1 MSGTDAASEQQRLGA
16 TTRFNRNGSEHCAVV
31 RPFMAKNIFQFVKD
45 TLPKLGS
52 VDPLWLKREQ
62 EPEFKTV
69 EMGQEGP
76 EMVLLHGLFGAL
88 SNWDSVQPLMGQY
101 SKALALSF
109 PLLTAHRSEVKVKS
123 LALYTEYFL
132 RTRKVHPTTLCGNS
146 LGGHVALRLYLAAPE
161 LVDCLILTATSGLY
175 EHSVDSL
182 PIRPGREFV
191 LEHMAKVFSKPE
203 FITEEAV
210 SEIVTILNDRS
221 NVLNLIHAARSAKK
235 DNLKDVL
242 CQVKAPTLLLWGE
255 DDQVTTME
263 VAEMFHK
270 LIPNSTLVSIK
281 NCGHAPM
288 IEHPEWFSEEVE
300 KFLRKHS
307 RHPLPA
313 K

>member
-1 MSGTDAASEQQRLGA
+1 
-16 TTRFNRNGSEHCAVV
+16 
-31 RPFMAKNIFQFVKD
+31 MAKSIFQFVKD
-45 TLPKLGS
+45 SLPRLGA
-52 VDPLWLKREQ
+52 VDPLWLKQ
-62 EPEFKTV
+62 EEEPQFKTV
-69 EMGQEGP
+69 EMGDRGP

-88 SNWDSVQPLMGQY
+88 SNWDTVQPLMAKY
-101 SKALALSF
+101 SKPIALSF

-132 RTRKVHPTTLCGNS
+132 RTRQFHPTTLCGNS

-175 EHSVDSL
+175 EHSVDAL
-182 PIRPGREFV
+182 PVRPGREFV
-191 LEHMAKVFSKPE
+191 LEHMSKVFVNQE
-203 FITEEAV
+203 FITDEAV
-210 SEIVTILNDRS
+210 TEIVDILSHRT

-242 CQVKAPTLLLWGE
+242 GQVKAPTLLLWGE

-270 LIPNSTLVSIK
+270 LIPNSTLVTVK
-281 NCGHAPM
+281 KCGHAPM
-288 IEHPEWFSEEVE
+288 IEHPEWFAEQVE
-300 KFLRKHS
+300 KFLRKSS
-307 RHPLPA
+307 RYALPP